1 LYIKISTLEQNKI
14 KTMFGLEDIMKNV
27 DLGDIL
33 EKVGL
38 SDADKTAVTNQTA
51 EAVKYRTN
59 KEAARGNSNVLE
71 NLFSQD
77 TNTSE
82 ASNVANKLEGDLAFN
97 LKKNTGLSA
106 VVIDQIKSV
115 VMSKFLGGVSNT
127 GGAGGKGML
136 DSLMDSDIVD
146 SLKSQLGG
154 KLGGLVGGLFK

>member
-1 LYIKISTLEQNKI
+1 
-14 KTMFGLEDIMKNV
+14 MFGLEDIMKNV

-38 SDADKTAVTNQTA
+38 SDTDKQAVTNQAA

-77 TNTSE
+77 SNSNEANT
-82 ASNVANKLEGDLAFN
+82 VANKLEGDLAYS
-97 LKKNTGLSA
+97 LKKNTGISD

-127 GGAGGKGML
+127 GGTGGKGML

-146 SLKSQLGG
+146 SLKSQIGG
-154 KLGGLVGGLFK
+154 KLGGIVGGLFK

>member
-1 LYIKISTLEQNKI
+1 
-14 KTMFGLEDIMKNV
+14 MFGLEDIMKNV

-38 SDADKTAVTNQTA
+38 SDSDKEAVTNQA
-51 EAVKYRTN
+51 ADAVKYRTN
-59 KEAARGNSNVLE
+59 KEAAKGNTNVLE

-77 TNTSE
+77 SNTSE
-82 ASNVANKLEGDLAFN
+82 ADSVAGKLEGDLAFN
-97 LKKNTGLSA
+97 LEKNTGLSSD
-106 VVIDQIKSV
+106 VIDKIKSV

-127 GGAGGKGML
+127 GGTGGKGML

-146 SLKSQLGG
+146 SLKSQIGG